1 MGVKAMRKNKK
12 QSRWVTTNAIK
23 PIPSPLTF
31 SEPLNPLAG
40 PTQNAKPQ
48 KAVEIPPE
56 QINPLNI
63 KRREMG

>member
-1 MGVKAMRKNKK
+1 
-12 QSRWVTTNAIK
+12 
-23 PIPSPLTF
+23 LTF